1 MDKFILQLDPPH
13 SRLLFL
19 RCASVGF
26 LFEQAW
32 ILSTSQQGRYQHI
45 LMDIMEKVATKTLR

>member
-1 MDKFILQLDPPH
+1 
-13 SRLLFL
+13 LFL